1 MKTVY
6 TLAFQVEREDPMIFY
21 VGTTNNFKRRQQEH
35 RTNSINPQ
43 HSEYDTYKYQWIRS
57 LEQLGIPYTMTQI
70 VDVAETDEDSEY
82 EWILRI
88 ARDNESKN
96 IAFYENLP
104 LTNMKAG
111 DFLTEMLA
119 DRTVSTASDVARFR
133 QERAEREIT
142 YARDPREQPELQT
155 ENARRIIGDLRL
167 FTPEI
172 KTSRKKIA
180 TKPNTD
186 WIKRNTLDLL
196 KRELT
201 EGNITEDFYQAEVER
216 MQLKND

>member
-119 DRTVSTASDVARFR
+119 DKTIKTASDVARFR
-133 QERAEREIT
+133 QERAERAVT
-142 YARDPREQPELQT
+142 YTRDPREQPELQT
-155 ENARRIIGDLRL
+155 ENARRIIGDLKL
-167 FTPEI
+167 FEPEI
-172 KTSRKKIA
+172 KRTHKRNKTA
-180 TKPNTD
+180 PDCD
-186 WIKRNTLDLL
+186 WIKQDTQRLL
-196 KRELT
+196 KRELD